1 MKGIDNWFAI
11 ENIFGDNITF
21 SNATIKN
28 AKYDLLSGTITID
41 IILDCEVKN
50 PPAKWGKWD
59 KVYIKVDFFCVSEA
73 QFTLKKTLFKIVDFT
88 ICEESEYMYRLNM
101 QSEVNDK
108 LNFLFGLG
116 RIQNIK
122 PLVYNSKYD
131 RYEVNPFQFNGQ
143 TKP

>member
-1 MKGIDNWFAI
+1 M
-11 ENIFGDNITF
+11 
-21 SNATIKN
+21 
-28 AKYDLLSGTITID
+28 
-41 IILDCEVKN
+41 
-50 PPAKWGKWD
+50 
-59 KVYIKVDFFCVSEA
+59 SEA